1 MPSIWNLVRFIIPA
15 SIVGLIN
22 MLMCSIDTASVARY
36 GGTIQLGSLAPATAG
51 TEYVC
56 YLLSFLQTATL
67 TLMAQAGEDE
77 EERRNILGLAFV
89 LAFCVGMMQS
99 TLTGLFAPNMV
110 RFLGEGTP
118 EMAAH
123 AVSYMRIRS
132 WASSFYYL
140 TNVCLAARFSVT
152 DSLSPMLLGLL
163 IGAIN
168 FTGNMYLCPRMSTA
182 VIGAAWATVG
192 TQFLGAIIAFSWI
205 TYKGQLP
212 RRLPWKYFAWPR
224 FMKFASFMP
233 LSGIV
238 FTRLAV
244 YSFCGRMCCSLGTV
258 GAACHQVGV
267 NLWWISGF
275 PGEAA
280 EQATLAYLPRLLLLP
295 ADPGKGEDTQRVCR
309 AARQTMRRLLGVAV
323 GYALILVAIMLKF
336 TKGDR
341 LGWLTTDAQVLAQT
355 PTEIISLASLFVAPT
370 LVLEGTLFAF
380 SRKSNCFFIILV
392 SALVACSTMVGLERF
407 IGHANCVPRTFW
419 FCILW
424 FVTLRFLGN
433 AATILWTMRK
443 RSQQPA
449 EGPM

>member
-1 MPSIWNLVRFIIPA
+1 VPSVWNLVRFVVPA
-15 SIVGLIN
+15 SMVGLIN
-22 MLMCSIDTASVARY
+22 MIMCSIDTASVARY
-36 GGTIQLGSLAPATAG
+36 GGTVQLGSLAPATAG

-77 EERRNILGLAFV
+77 EKRGNYLGLAFV
-89 LAFCVGMMQS
+89 LAFCVGITQS
-99 TLTGLFAPNMV
+99 FCTWVWAPNIV

-132 WASSFYYL
+132 WSACFYYL
-140 TNVCLAARFSVT
+140 TNVCLAARFSVR
-152 DSLSPMLLGLL
+152 DSVSPMMLGLL
-163 IGAIN
+163 IGLIN
-168 FTGNMYLCPRMSTA
+168 FSGNMYLCPRLSTA

-192 TQFLGAIIAFSWI
+192 AQAIGTVIAFSWI
-205 TYKGQLP
+205 TLRGQLP
-212 RRLPWKYFAWPR
+212 RKLPWKYLNWKR
-224 FMKFASFMP
+224 FMQFASFMP

-295 ADPGKGEDTQRVCR
+295 ADPGKYEGTQRVCR
-309 AARQTMRRLLGVAV
+309 AARQTMRRVLGVAV
-323 GYALILVAIMLKF
+323 VYALILVLIMEHF
-336 TKGDR
+336 TQGSR
-341 LGWLTTDAQVLAQT
+341 LGWLTKDVAVLAQM

-380 SRKSNCFFIILV
+380 NRKSSCFFIIV
-392 SALVACSTMVGLERF
+392 MTALIACSTMVGLERH
-407 IGHANCVPRTFW
+407 IGLANCVPRTFW

-424 FVTLRFLGN
+424 FVSLRFLGN
-433 AATILWTMRK
+433 AVTILWTMRQRK
-443 RSQQPA
+443 LRPA
-449 EGPM
+449 E